1 VWLPIRYRDF
11 YDVPHL
17 VLVEHGGALYL
28 LDGQFDEELDD
39 YPDEYG
45 VYRLPD
51 DLRPAL
57 DTMSWVDLAHHG
69 ERVGSVPLAAVQ
81 FDPTKRAAIDSAIF
95 DGISR

>member
-17 VLVEHGGALYL
+17 ILVEHDGALYL
-28 LDGQFDEELDD
+28 FDGQFDQDLDD
-39 YPDEYG
+39 YPDKYG

-51 DLRPAL
+51 DLRPTV

-69 ERVGSVPLAAVQ
+69 EPVGTVPLAAVR
-81 FDPTKRAAIDSAIF
+81 FDATRRAAIDSEIF
-95 DGISR
+95 DSIN